1 MVTHRSVDRNYV
13 PLFFSILHYRMVR
26 APFTDGWNSIWH
38 VIFGG
43 LAVYFPIIALVFLF
57 YQMVLQGKQN
67 DLIDI
72 FEFLV
77 GYFIIYSTEVT
88 DIFKKIEGPLQLP
101 DIYPPP

>member
-1 MVTHRSVDRNYV
+1 
-13 PLFFSILHYRMVR
+13 MVR

-88 DIFKKIEGPLQLP
+88 DIFKKIEAPLQLP